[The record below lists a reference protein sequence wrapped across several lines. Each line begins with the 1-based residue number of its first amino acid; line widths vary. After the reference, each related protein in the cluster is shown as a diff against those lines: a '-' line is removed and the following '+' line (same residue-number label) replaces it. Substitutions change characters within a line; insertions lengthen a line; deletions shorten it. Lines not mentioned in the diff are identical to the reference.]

1 MSLALAREVRLFRN
15 GANQAL
21 RIPREFEF
29 NTASATIR
37 QLDNGGLLIEPA
49 KPQYPKGSIDG
60 VLAALAQIAAMQP
73 LYPDDGI
80 DPFAN
85 IDDGLLPLDD
95 IVL

>member
-1 MSLALAREVRLFRN
+1 MTVALAREVRLFRN

-29 NTASATIR
+29 STSIATIR
-37 QLDNGGLLIEPA
+37 QMENGGLLIEPA

-60 VLAALAQIAAMQP
+60 VLAALAKMQP
-73 LYPDDGI
+73 IEGDDGI

-85 IDDGLLPLDD
+85 IDEGLLPLDD
-95 IVL
+95 IHL